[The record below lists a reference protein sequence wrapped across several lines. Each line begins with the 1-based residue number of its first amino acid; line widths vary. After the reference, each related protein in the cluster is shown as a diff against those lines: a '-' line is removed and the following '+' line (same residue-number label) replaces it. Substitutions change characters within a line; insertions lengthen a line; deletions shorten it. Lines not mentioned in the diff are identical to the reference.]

1 MILTIGE
8 ATAVRIAPD
17 GSNFPR
23 NLSRLYFF
31 MLAVAKQKFQKPE
44 WTAEDK
50 ANYRHRQGLK
60 MADLLENS
68 ADAVHSPRGQAVA
81 DCIRE
86 TASPENIYFSTEQVN
101 FQTGELFDGFGVLTE
116 AVSSRLCPSYQ
127 ARMSKRARKMVG
139 EALARVKANPD
150 ERLRFITLTMPNLEV
165 SYELTIKVLDA
176 AIVLLKKREWFKRN
190 FSGAVQSMETTIGEA
205 EHFHSHLHILGF
217 SKWIVW
223 KELGEQWTSCV
234 GEACRRFDVP
244 FVVRTAHERLVVDV
258 RLVVSKSRDAR
269 QTIGFEDAI
278 QECCK
283 YIVKGS
289 DWEKVPLEKLCDI
302 ERVLRGRKMIRTF
315 GQCAASSSVKAE
327 ITDFSGS
334 NTHIYTTDTTDGLQ
348 AKQAQ
353 KLKVETL
360 VETGTR
366 LITSGR
372 RAEWLLILRRKMGER
387 RAWRRKQLLEMY
399 PMAVFW
405 TLDGKSFR
413 NYTTDG
419 DAVDVVVDN
428 VVSIEDFRGK
438 RVELSS

>member
-1 MILTIGE
+1 
-8 ATAVRIAPD
+8 
-17 GSNFPR
+17 
-23 NLSRLYFF
+23 
-31 MLAVAKQKFQKPE
+31 
-44 WTAEDK
+44 
-50 ANYRHRQGLK
+50 
-60 MADLLENS
+60 
-68 ADAVHSPRGQAVA
+68 
-81 DCIRE
+81 
-86 TASPENIYFSTEQVN
+86 
-101 FQTGELFDGFGVLTE
+101 
-116 AVSSRLCPSYQ
+116 
-127 ARMSKRARKMVG
+127 
-139 EALARVKANPD
+139 
-150 ERLRFITLTMPNLEV
+150 
-165 SYELTIKVLDA
+165 
-176 AIVLLKKREWFKRN
+176 
-190 FSGAVQSMETTIGEA
+190 
-205 EHFHSHLHILGF
+205 LGF

-244 FVVRTAHERLVVDV
+244 FIVRTSHERLVVDV
-258 RLVVSKSRDAR
+258 RLVVSKSRDSR

-334 NTHIYTTDTTDGLQ
+334 DTHIYTTDTTDGSQ

-372 RAEWLLILRRKMGER
+372 RDEWLLILRRKMGER

-419 DAVDVVVDN
+419 DGFDVVVDN
-428 VVSIEDFRGK
+428 VVSIGDFRGK

>member
-1 MILTIGE
+1 
-8 ATAVRIAPD
+8 
-17 GSNFPR
+17 
-23 NLSRLYFF
+23 
-31 MLAVAKQKFQKPE
+31 
-44 WTAEDK
+44 
-50 ANYRHRQGLK
+50 
-60 MADLLENS
+60 
-68 ADAVHSPRGQAVA
+68 
-81 DCIRE
+81 
-86 TASPENIYFSTEQVN
+86 
-101 FQTGELFDGFGVLTE
+101 
-116 AVSSRLCPSYQ
+116 
-127 ARMSKRARKMVG
+127 MVG

-244 FVVRTAHERLVVDV
+244 FIVRTSHERLVVDV
-258 RLVVSKSRDAR
+258 RLVVSKSRDSW

-315 GQCAASSSVKAE
+315 GQCANSASVKAE

-334 NTHIYTTDTTDGLQ
+334 NTYIYTTDTTDDSQ

-360 VETGTR
+360 VEAGTR
-366 LITSGR
+366 LIISGR
-372 RAEWLLILRRKMGER
+372 RDEWLLILQRKMRDR

-419 DAVDVVVDN
+419 GGFDVVVDN

-438 RVELSS
+438 KVELSS